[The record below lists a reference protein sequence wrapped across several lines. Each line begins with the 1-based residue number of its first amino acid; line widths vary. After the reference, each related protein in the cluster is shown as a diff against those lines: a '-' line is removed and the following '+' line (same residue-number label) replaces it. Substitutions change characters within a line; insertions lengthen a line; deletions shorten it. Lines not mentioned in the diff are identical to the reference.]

1 MKPLRLLRL
10 LRINKTT
17 GGGTHWPAKVLHNI
31 AQLNNIWSD
40 KLQDKL
46 SSFEESISQSIY
58 NSQLRLDFFSDTLS
72 WRRTLFRTCF
82 ASKHKYGSN
91 LKLLTLALHFFDP
104 MEIVTSSNSNNDFF
118 KIIFFSSFSKVKVEW
133 EKKTGSHWHD
143 IWLLRTLG
151 YLKKKSKTTFHGQF
165 WN

>member
-31 AQLNNIWSD
+31 AQHLVRQAPGQTEQFWRKHLSIN
-40 KLQDKL
+40 LQLPTKTRFFLVTHFLDAEPCSERVLLQNTNMDPISNYSHLRFIFLIPWKL
-46 SSFEESISQSIY
+46 SHHQTVQWF
-58 NSQLRLDFFSDTLS
+58 
-72 WRRTLFRTCF
+72 
-82 ASKHKYGSN
+82 
-91 LKLLTLALHFFDP
+91 
-104 MEIVTSSNSNNDFF
+104 
-118 KIIFFSSFSKVKVEW
+118 FFSSFSKVKVEW

-143 IWLLRTLG
+143 IGLLRTLG